1 MDATPKKVLRAVNIT
16 KTRIGLHFNYTEGAT
31 LETSTYRPHEI
42 VALDPGVRTFM
53 TGYYADGVVI
63 EWGAGEMNRI
73 YAMLRFA
80 DKLRSN
86 MDKWKN
92 KIATYKDELTKE
104 HPEVKRRTVELT
116 RLNAA
121 KAQLTNV
128 LKETNATF
136 IQYRCESVS
145 KKKELAEKTESL
157 GKDHHVVKKLKREIH
172 KLDINMKHLVASD
185 PDIAK
190 AHNDVTRSKGELG
203 KYKDVLVE
211 SDHKFIKMEKQ
222 FSTYNRAY
230 LRLLLRLRYKIDE
243 AHSKLAN
250 YLCRNVRIVLLPK
263 FETSRMV
270 KNADRNIS
278 AVTARKMMNWGHYRF
293 RKMLLNKA
301 ALYL

>member
-1 MDATPKKVLRAVNIT
+1 MDI
-16 KTRIGLHFNYTEGAT
+16 I
-31 LETSTYRPHEI
+31 
-42 VALDPGVRTFM
+42 D
-53 TGYYADGVVI
+53 
-63 EWGAGEMNRI
+63 MNRI
-73 YAMLRFA
+73 YTMLRFA
-80 DKLRSN
+80 DKLHSK

-104 HPEVKRRTVELT
+104 HPEVKRRTVELA
-116 RLNAA
+116 RLNAV
-121 KAQLTNV
+121 KAQLTKV

-145 KKKELAEKTESL
+145 KKKELAKKTESL
-157 GKDHHVVKKLKREIH
+157 GKDHHVAKKLKREIQ
-172 KLDINMKHLVASD
+172 KLDTNMKHLVASD

-190 AHNDVTRSKGELG
+190 ADVTRSKGELG

-222 FSTYNRAY
+222 LSTYNRAY
-230 LRLLLRLRYKIDE
+230 LRLLLRLRYNIDE
-243 AHSKLAN
+243 AHRKLAT

-278 AVTARKMMNWGHYRF
+278 TVTARKMMNWVHYRF
-293 RKMLLNKA
+293 RKILLNKA
-301 ALYL
+301 AFSSS